1 MRRGPKPTTRSYP
14 EVRGLARGL
23 AVLKALNRKPG
34 GIGSTTELAK
44 ECALDRTTTKRLLET
59 LRTQGLV
66 EQGERDGQYYLS
78 FEVLRLSE
86 GFRDET
92 WVGHV
97 ASRMMHAAVQELVWP
112 CDLGTPEAGFMVV
125 RESTHRWSLLSQHRA
140 MIGRRMPML
149 ATAVGRAFF
158 SACSPAEREGF
169 LEMLRHRD
177 DWMGVQARD
186 DTFVQRILHETL
198 ERGYAYNDGEWSPES
213 SFAAIG
219 VPLTWEDRAIGAL
232 NLVFPKGAVSQEA
245 LDAKFVPALKRLSHA
260 IAKASQPWI
269 ED

>member
-23 AVLKALNRKPG
+23 TVLKALNRKPG

-44 ECALDRTTTKRLLET
+44 ECELDRTTTKRLLET
-59 LRTQGLV
+59 LRAQGLV

-97 ASRMMHAAVQELVWP
+97 ASHMMHDAVKELVWP

-140 MIGRRMPML
+140 MVGRRMPML
-149 ATAVGRAFF
+149 ATAIGRAFLA
-158 SACSPAEREGF
+158 ACSATEREGF

-177 DWMGVQARD
+177 DAIGAQARD
-186 DTFVQRILHETL
+186 SEFVERILQETL
-198 ERGYAYNDGEWSPES
+198 ERGYAFNAGEWSPEA

-219 VPLTWEDRAIGAL
+219 VPVMWDDRAIGAL
-232 NLVFPKGAVSQEA
+232 NLVFPKGAVSQSA
-245 LDAKFVPALKRLSHA
+245 LDSRFVPALKNLAQA
-260 IAKASQPWI
+260 ISKASRPWV
-269 ED
+269 DH